1 MIQKISLLL
10 LFIFLPWYN
19 LVQAQAPENIDI
31 GPQAPAIVEPEDS
44 GETNEN
50 IPEKKKKKK
59 KKKNPHAHLPQ
70 YEIIVGQPLPPL
82 FIEEYGEVII
92 VDEVDIRYQPWSSD
106 TALNRVQLIH
116 YLAGRRSASKRQK
129 NFSDQLEAL
138 ELDFKK
144 HHVTTI
150 VNSDDAFLG
159 TSKLVASRLDNS
171 KREYPQISVVG
182 DKIGLGAHIWSLKRK
197 GSAIIIVGADGTVI
211 FFKQDKFSQQEIDT
225 TLELLQSHMAP

>member
-19 LVQAQAPENIDI
+19 LVQAQSPENIDI
-31 GPQAPAIVEPEDS
+31 GPQAPGILESEDS

-59 KKKNPHAHLPQ
+59 NPHAHLPQ
-70 YEIIVGQPLPPL
+70 YEITVGEPLPPL
-82 FIEEYGEVII
+82 LIEEYGEVII

-106 TALNRVQLIH
+106 TVLNRVQLIH

-138 ELDFKK
+138 ELDFNK

-150 VNSDDAFLG
+150 INADDAFLG

-171 KREYPQISVVG
+171 KREYPQISVIG
-182 DKIGLGAHIWSLKRK
+182 DKTGLGAHTWSLKRK
-197 GSAIIIVGADGTVI
+197 GSAIIIVGADGTVL

-225 TLELLQSHMAP
+225 TLDLLQSHMAQ

>member
-10 LFIFLPWYN
+10 LFVFLPGYN

-31 GPQAPAIVEPEDS
+31 DPPAPAIVEPEDS
-44 GETNEN
+44 GEPNEK
-50 IPEKKKKKK
+50 IPEKKKKKN
-59 KKKNPHAHLPQ
+59 NPHAHLPQ
-70 YEIIVGQPLPPL
+70 YEIIVGKSLPSL

-92 VDEVDIRYQPWSSD
+92 VDDVDIRYQTWSWD
-106 TALNRVQLIH
+106 KALNRVQLIH

-138 ELDFKK
+138 ELDYKK

-150 VNSDDAFLG
+150 INADDAFLG

-171 KREYPQISVVG
+171 KREYPQISVIG
-182 DKIGLGAHIWSLKRK
+182 DKTGLGAHTWSLKRK
-197 GSAIIIVGADGTVI
+197 GSAIIIVGADGIVL

>member
-10 LFIFLPWYN
+10 LFIALPWYN
-19 LVQAQAPENIDI
+19 LAQAQAPENIDI
-31 GPQAPAIVEPEDS
+31 DPQDPDILEPEDS
-44 GETNEN
+44 GEPNEK

-70 YEIIVGQPLPPL
+70 YEIILGEPLPPL

-92 VDEVDIRYQPWSSD
+92 VDDVNIRYQPWSSN
-106 TALNRVQLIH
+106 TALNRIQLIH

-138 ELDFKK
+138 QLDFEK

-150 VNSDDAFLG
+150 INADDAFLG

-171 KREYPQISVVG
+171 KRDYPQISVVG
-182 DKIGLGAHIWSLKRK
+182 DKTGLGAHTWSLKRK
-197 GSAIIIVGADGTVI
+197 GSAIIIVGADGIVL
-211 FFKQDKFSQQEIDT
+211 FFKQDKFSQQEIDS
-225 TLELLQSHMAP
+225 TLELLQNHMAE